1 MTKETATRVEERGM
15 SQRSE
20 DLLQVYKTLTF
31 DVPLAS
37 MRWVLGSAN
46 DKESTFAVWKGYDA
60 GVRLATSTI
69 DSLYR
74 SQSLSEIV
82 GNTVNQMLRLQQL
95 GNAARSFFTAN
106 LWRPLAPPATPPVQ
120 PLTAPVQA
128 MDAHLSRTTSV
139 QTRARASRRS
149 QRPGTHTQK
158 PVQTPV
164 HPLPQQDNLRAAA

>member
-1 MTKETATRVEERGM
+1 MKKETATRVEERGM

-37 MRWVLGSAN
+37 MRWAFGSAN
-46 DKESTFAVWKGYDA
+46 DKESTIAVWKGYDA

-74 SQSLSEIV
+74 SQSLTEIV
-82 GNTVNQMLRLQQL
+82 GTTVNQMLRLQQL
-95 GNAARSFFTAN
+95 SNAARSFFTAS
-106 LWRPLAPPATPPVQ
+106 LWRPLAPSTP

-149 QRPGTHTQK
+149 QRRRIHTQK

-164 HPLPQQDNLRAAA
+164 HPLPQQDNLQAAA